1 MSTSVNSVEV
11 AFRDEVYILNHCTKY
26 LARTNRDQRHN
37 HGQFAGDDPRGE
49 ICESWRFPIVD
60 SHYDASDREK
70 SYGLNE
76 VTFVY
81 RVEGGAAPQ
90 EVSVTGTFANL
101 YEGLPLRR
109 LRYADEDTD
118 YYAVTLLI
126 PKGEVH
132 TYQFLIDGRPLLDPI
147 NPQRVRLEN
156 GAQWSRF
163 FTHYCSVPLSFE
175 RHELAILKRLTDHI
189 LPFQTEEGERFLR
202 FFYNGLDNQ
211 SKETQLMFAWRLD
224 QEVGAVNFIDK
235 LLAREENH
243 HLTDYKLCLAL
254 IDRVLRQRNPF
265 IEPGL
270 LSKEYYINLY
280 NEMAGDQVN
289 GWDYGR
295 YQSPRY
301 FLQLLRRHTLT
312 GAFSHPKYGGNVGA
326 AGWAYLAER
335 YTDKGINQ
343 GGQTLFNWRQAIEE
357 PLGTNQ
363 EYRG

>member
-49 ICESWRFPIVD
+49 ICESWRFPIID

-81 RVEGGAAPQ
+81 RLENGEAPQ
-90 EVSVTGTFANL
+90 EVAVTGTFANL
-101 YEGLPLRR
+101 YEGIPLRR
-109 LRYADEDTD
+109 LRYVDEDTD

-132 TYQFLIDGRPLLDPI
+132 TYQFLIDGRPVLDPI

-163 FTHYCSVPLSFE
+163 FTQYCSAPLSFE
-175 RHELAILKRLTDHI
+175 RHELVILKRLTDHI

-202 FFYNGLDNQ
+202 YFYNGLDSR
-211 SKETQLMFAWRLD
+211 SKETQLMFA
-224 QEVGAVNFIDK
+224 
-235 LLAREENH
+235 
-243 HLTDYKLCLAL
+243 
-254 IDRVLRQRNPF
+254 
-265 IEPGL
+265 
-270 LSKEYYINLY
+270 
-280 NEMAGDQVN
+280 
-289 GWDYGR
+289 
-295 YQSPRY
+295 
-301 FLQLLRRHTLT
+301 
-312 GAFSHPKYGGNVGA
+312 
-326 AGWAYLAER
+326 
-335 YTDKGINQ
+335 
-343 GGQTLFNWRQAIEE
+343 
-357 PLGTNQ
+357 
-363 EYRG
+363 